1 MKVEQLINDLGNS
14 ANNQVVVT
22 NNGVRTFFS
31 YGTPICQKNL
41 KINVLTIGK
50 SYRYSKV
57 TMKHLCIYLRDYEG
71 KNVRSIND
79 VDRLIER
86 GEVKYTKRW

>member
-1 MKVEQLINDLGNS
+1 MKVENLINDLGNS

-22 NNGVRTFFS
+22 INGVRTFFS
-31 YGTPICQKNL
+31 YGTPICKKNL
-41 KINVLTIGK
+41 KTKVLTIGK
-50 SYRYSKV
+50 SYRYSKT

-79 VDRLIER
+79 VDRLIEQ
-86 GEVKYTKRW
+86 GGVKYTKRW

>member
-22 NNGVRTFFS
+22 NNGLRTFYS
-31 YGTPICQKNL
+31 YGTPICEKNL
-41 KINVLTIGK
+41 KTNVLTIGK
-50 SYRYSKV
+50 NYRYSKT

-71 KNVRSIND
+71 RDVQSIKNVD
-79 VDRLIER
+79 QLIER